1 MLSRSTNG
9 EIDLWLS
16 SYHTGAGLND
26 VVFSAGSPG
35 TVGVVKG
42 FFDETNNTSSYNLLF
57 DLGND
62 FAWGLKMIPNAQF
75 YTAWQPV
82 ELDAGVSGS
91 GMDVSGFF
99 MNRTGLQ
106 WNSTSFGGWLGESI
120 QFFTSKAHR
129 LRIRVVRRR
138 DVRTWVVPEKHA
150 NLAT

>member
-1 MLSRSTNG
+1 M
-9 EIDLWLS
+9 S

-42 FFDETNNTSSYNLLF
+42 FFNATNVTGSDNLLF

-99 MNRTGLQ
+99 VNSTGLQ
-106 WNSTSFGGWLGESI
+106 WNSTSFGGWL
-120 QFFTSKAHR
+120 SKSLISASCR
-129 LRIRVVRRR
+129 QPGAWNQEAAAFITRIVSQ
-138 DVRTWVVPEKHA
+138 THA
-150 NLAT
+150 DLQ